1 MRVIG
6 EVEHSEMKITIFH
19 WNNKYLVKFEQGFLE
34 QTYKVSEMDI
44 IDEAELR
51 SILNTEFLE
60 KIMTRFQEMGKDWF
74 ALI

>member
-1 MRVIG
+1 MRVLG

-44 IDEAELR
+44 MDEAELR
-51 SILNTEFLE
+51 AILTADFLD
-60 KIMTRFQEMGKDWF
+60 KIIARFQEMGKDWF